1 MGINKM
7 KRKLGEL
14 AIMLMVL
21 MVACASGAYSSYY
34 SVNAGCAPN
43 QAPYT
48 TPLGFSTFG
57 TVKDSTGAS
66 LGSGKI
72 LQYINASGNLIV
84 GPLANG
90 GVGAGESLAQTYS
103 VGDDADKY
111 NSFSSLAGKFYH
123 GITGQTGV
131 NYFYVRAWDGDPT
144 LSGAHFGES
153 QIFSATT
160 NPDTP
165 PVPNEIALSDFQA
178 MYPKTAPAI
187 PTNLGVSPISYNTA
201 TATFNASF
209 GARSYQ
215 ISWGLDATASG
226 NTATLNNTQQF
237 PSPNSTDAKTIG
249 MSGLSDDTDYW
260 VKVEAI
266 NSFGVS
272 GYSTSYKFHTTRL
285 PDLTPPQTITDLRI
299 LGFAAVGATYTV
311 TLEWTAPYDT
321 DRLGAHVNVSGY
333 DVRYGAGP
341 ILATTL
347 EGFTDWYQATSIDP
361 TYSTPTPVSIGT
373 TQEVTITGLSAGFK
387 AFAVK
392 SKDTT
397 PNWSGMSNV
406 TAAQLGAPA
415 GGFTGLST
423 MEQGWSIIA
432 AGQGLP
438 MTLGNSDLYES
449 GAQTGNQST
458 ADMIYQ
464 YVPNT
469 TNYNVAYLDLSGN
482 WIDVNTGIPA
492 TWEIEPDKGYFY
504 NRRAASPLT
513 WGVRPKP

>member
-1 MGINKM
+1 MGMNKM
-7 KRKLGEL
+7 KRKLKAL
-14 AIMLMVL
+14 VLTLMLL
-21 MVACASGAYSSYY
+21 IGAGASGAYSAYY

-66 LGSGKI
+66 LASGKI

-84 GPLANG
+84 GPHSDGSIG
-90 GVGAGESLAQTYS
+90 GSESLAQTYS

-111 NSFSSLAGKFYH
+111 HSFSSLAGKFYH

-144 LSGAHFGES
+144 LAGSKFGES

-178 MYPKTAPAI
+178 MYPKSAPAT

-215 ISWGLDATASG
+215 ISWGLDASATGSTAPLG
-226 NTATLNNTQQF
+226 NSQQF
-237 PSPNSTDAKTIG
+237 PSPNSTDPKTIG

-266 NSFGVS
+266 NSFGTS
-272 GYSTSYKFHTTRL
+272 AYSSSYHFKTNRL
-285 PDLTPPQTITDLRI
+285 PDLTPPQTVTDLRI
-299 LGFAAVGATYTV
+299 RDFGGSAGTFIV
-311 TLEWTAPYDT
+311 TLEWTAPYDA
-321 DRLGAHVNVSGY
+321 DRLGTHVNVSGY
-333 DVRYGAGP
+333 DIRYSSDP
-341 ILATTL
+341 ILASTL
-347 EGFTDWYQATSIDP
+347 EGFTDWFQATSIDP
-361 TYSTPTPVSIGT
+361 TFATPAPIAFGS

-387 AFAVK
+387 AFALQ

-397 PNWSGMSNV
+397 PNWSAMSNV

-415 GGFTGLST
+415 GGYTGLST
-423 MEQGWSIIA
+423 IEQGWSIIA

-438 MTLGNSDLYES
+438 MTLGNSNLYES
-449 GAQTGNQST
+449 GAQTGDQST

-464 YVPNT
+464 YIPNT
-469 TNYNVAYLDLSGN
+469 TNYNVAYLDLSHN
-482 WIDVNTGIPA
+482 WIDVNTGTSA

-504 NRRAASPLT
+504 KRKPATPLT